1 MCYSINVI
9 AVILAI
15 YILNSVFNGFF
26 FKKNKLDSADTLLTI
41 GIFGMVINSVAF
53 GISFAF
59 VDNVWYAVSWGMG
72 GFSLLRGLLIVA
84 GLFFVAKAFKML
96 PVSILSPLSMVI
108 IVPLLLL
115 SWWIFGDAVDFVV
128 LILVGAMLAFCVTLV
143 VLEGRKKNSAA
154 KNSPPMEGCQALPDG
169 VGSVVIENGELRIE
183 NDSLELVDAAC
194 VDNSLATVG
203 ADANPPA
210 QTMQLQN
217 QPTLSTNQPV
227 GAAPCRPHTVATENT
242 NAPTIKDNNSQ
253 FSTLNSQLTDNSQL
267 NNNNSSHSPHSSF
280 ASLKK
285 DYWRGI
291 VFFIIAMSCFLGSQL
306 LTRVLADSGQS
317 MFTITFFNSGAI
329 LFFTLLI
336 FAIFRR
342 NPVKSLKQNLK
353 QPLQYGIAI
362 TDSLWLFLYLP
373 LVTAMNLG
381 VLNATSRIS
390 TAIIVLGGI
399 FIFKERP
406 RLVSYFFIA
415 GVIGIGVALA
425 FLSS

>member
-1 MCYSINVI
+1 
-9 AVILAI
+9 
-15 YILNSVFNGFF
+15 
-26 FKKNKLDSADTLLTI
+26 
-41 GIFGMVINSVAF
+41 
-53 GISFAF
+53 
-59 VDNVWYAVSWGMG
+59 
-72 GFSLLRGLLIVA
+72 
-84 GLFFVAKAFKML
+84 
-96 PVSILSPLSMVI
+96 
-108 IVPLLLL
+108 
-115 SWWIFGDAVDFVV
+115 
-128 LILVGAMLAFCVTLV
+128 
-143 VLEGRKKNSAA
+143 
-154 KNSPPMEGCQALPDG
+154 
-169 VGSVVIENGELRIE
+169 
-183 NDSLELVDAAC
+183 
-194 VDNSLATVG
+194 
-203 ADANPPA
+203 
-210 QTMQLQN
+210 
-217 QPTLSTNQPV
+217 
-227 GAAPCRPHTVATENT
+227 
-242 NAPTIKDNNSQ
+242 
-253 FSTLNSQLTDNSQL
+253 
-267 NNNNSSHSPHSSF
+267 
-280 ASLKK
+280 
-285 DYWRGI
+285 
-291 VFFIIAMSCFLGSQL
+291 
-306 LTRVLADSGQS
+306 